1 MLHAVGLA
9 WAARIRGEDRV
20 AATYFGDGATSEGDF
35 HEAMNFASVFG
46 TGTVFICQNNGYAIS
61 MPVSGQTASETIA
74 QKAVGYGM
82 EGVLV
87 DGNDVFAVLAA
98 TEEAVRRARTGQ
110 GPTLIEA
117 LTYRVG
123 PHTTSDDPA
132 RYRTGDEEAA
142 WRDLDPIERVRRYLV
157 AEEAWDE
164 EWEAQTLATAT
175 GEIEAAVEWAES
187 LPAEERPEVFDAM
200 FERLTPD
207 LTQQRDGVE

>member
-1 MLHAVGLA
+1 
-9 WAARIRGEDRV
+9 
-20 AATYFGDGATSEGDF
+20 
-35 HEAMNFASVFG
+35 MNFASVFG